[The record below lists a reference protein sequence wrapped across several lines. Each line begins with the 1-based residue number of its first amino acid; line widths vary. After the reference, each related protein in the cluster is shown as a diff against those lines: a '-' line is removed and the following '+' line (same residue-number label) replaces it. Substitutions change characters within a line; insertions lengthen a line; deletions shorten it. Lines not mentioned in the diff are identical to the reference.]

1 MPLLARKKVLLAK
14 IETTYGTDPTPTGA
28 ANAIL
33 VKNLNMTPQEADLV
47 DRDLVRP
54 YLGRSEQLP
63 AGIRAM
69 VEFEVELAASGTAGT
84 APGWGLLM
92 RACGHSETVAAGVSV
107 TYAPISA
114 AFESATFYFNQ
125 DGVLH
130 KLTGAR
136 GTWSLSL
143 KVKEVPTLKFT
154 FTGIYNTVTDTA
166 APAPTYTAFKTPLT
180 VNNTNTTPF
189 QLHSYSGVM
198 SELSIDMSGAIAH
211 RTLVGGAEAVLITD
225 REPQGSITIEA
236 TTIAQKDWFTIAKNA
251 TLGNLAVTHGIT
263 AGNKV
268 QFTTG
273 NTVQLTKPTYGELDG
288 VSMLTMGLN
297 LVPTTAGND
306 EYSFVC
312 T

>member
-28 ANAIL
+28 ANAVL
-33 VKNLNMTPQEADLV
+33 VRNFSATPQEADFV

-63 AGIRAM
+63 AGIRAIL
-69 VEFEVELAASGTAGT
+69 EFEVELQASGTAGT
-84 APGWGLLM
+84 PPAWGTLM
-92 RACGHSETVAAGVSV
+92 RACGHSETIVASTSV
-107 TYAPISA
+107 TYAPISS
-114 AFESATFYFNQ
+114 AFESATFYFNV

-136 GTWSLSL
+136 GTWSLSM
-143 KVKEVPTLKFT
+143 KIKEIPTLKFT

-166 APAPTYTAFKTPLT
+166 APAPTYTPWKDPLPVT
-180 VNNTNTTPF
+180 NINTTPF
-189 QLHSYSGVM
+189 TLHSFAAVM
-198 SELSIDMSGAIAH
+198 SELTVDMAGAIAH

-236 TTIAQKDWFTIAKNA
+236 TTIAAKDWWTIARNA
-251 TLGNLAVTHGIT
+251 TKGALAITHGLT

-268 QFTTG
+268 QFNG
-273 NTVQLTKPTYGELDG
+273 PNVQLTKPSYTELDG
-288 VSMLTMGLN
+288 VQMLQMGMN
-297 LVPTTAGND
+297 LVPSTAGND
-306 EYSFVC
+306 EYTFVC